1 MNATN
6 KDIHNE
12 KIHILLV
19 EDSPSDVRLT
29 QEALKD
35 SGLSFDLSLTNDGE
49 EAMNFLHQQKMSAFS
64 KLPDVI
70 LLDLNMPR
78 KNGHEVLAEIKA
90 DPKLSPIPVVL
101 LTVSQQERD
110 IMEAL
115 RLKMNYYLCKP
126 VDAVQLTALLKA
138 IFALQKEEYNK
149 IDHGDLSTE
158 DLHIRLILAGNPH
171 TPGFVLTN
179 LAKENNTHVRSRV
192 AENPT
197 TPPDILSELS
207 EDSNVDVRLGV
218 AENPNAPK
226 LILEKLARDQSEDVR
241 LGMAENPH
249 IPAEILQSLAADEN
263 IFVATSAAKTL
274 AQ

>member
-1 MNATN
+1 MDELNS
-6 KDIHNE
+6 KIHNE

-35 SGLSFDLSLTNDGE
+35 SGLIYDLSLTNDGE

-90 DPKLSPIPVVL
+90 DPELTTIPVVL

-126 VDAVQLTALLKA
+126 VDAVQLSALLKA
-138 IFALQKEEYNK
+138 IFALQNEQYTAAE
-149 IDHGDLSTE
+149 HEQLSKE
-158 DLHIRLILAGNPH
+158 DLHIRLVLAGNPH
-171 TPGFVLTN
+171 TSGFVLSN
-179 LAKENNTHVRSRV
+179 LAKEENIHVRSRV
-192 AENPT
+192 AENPA
-197 TPPDILSELS
+197 TPSDILELLS
-207 EDSNVDVRLGV
+207 QDKNVNVRL
-218 AENPNAPK
+218 AITENPNAPK
-226 LILEKLARDQSEDVR
+226 PILEKLAQDESEDVR
-241 LGMAENPH
+241 LGMAENPD

>member
-1 MNATN
+1 MNELN
-6 KDIHNE
+6 SKIHNE
-12 KIHILLV
+12 KIHVLLV

-35 SGLSFDLSLTNDGE
+35 SGLIYELSLANDGE

-78 KNGHEVLAEIKA
+78 KTGHEVLAEIKA
-90 DPKLSPIPVVL
+90 DPKLTTIPIVL
-101 LTVSQQERD
+101 LTVSQQDRD

-126 VDAVQLTALLKA
+126 VDAIQLSALLKA
-138 IFALQKEEYNK
+138 IFALQKEDYSK
-149 IDHGDLSTE
+149 TDHGQLAKE
-158 DLHIRLILAGNPH
+158 DLHIRLVLAGNPH
-171 TPGFVLTN
+171 TSGFVLAN
-179 LAKENNTHVRSRV
+179 LAKEDNMHVRSRV
-192 AENPT
+192 AENPA
-197 TPPDILSELS
+197 TPSDILELLS
-207 EDSNVDVRLGV
+207 QDKHVNVRLSV
-218 AENPNAPK
+218 TENPNAPK
-226 LILEKLARDQSEDVR
+226 PILEKLAQDESEDVR
-241 LGMAENPH
+241 LGMAENPD

-263 IFVATSAAKTL
+263 IFVATCAAKTL